1 MQIQSAFKFDGAADA
16 KIGVVPQVSS
26 SKPFI
31 SQTIPVNP
39 QSVHQNFQSM
49 NLAQA
54 PLLKHTH
61 SDISKIVQ
69 KFLHPQ
75 TSERPDWTPPS
86 RDYMN
91 KPLTCQVCKLV
102 MNDVDSVLICD
113 ACEKGFHLKCLQ
125 INNPKGVPRAEW
137 HCGKCLQLSN
147 GKPLP
152 PKYGRVM
159 RNMNAPKAPS
169 NTTSLQSSSE
179 KKAGSLN
186 ENVNQQK
193 ITANGNTS
201 LHTVATSSLVNSHP
215 TSVSKMA
222 SASEMLGNTIAGR
235 GRIDEKS
242 SLGACSSEVTE
253 TSMPTVSHSMPPVK
267 RKYEEMQL
275 ESEHPSGN
283 TEGARSVSVLSQ
295 SVGKQDGSHQARLPN
310 NVVLAKHY
318 PDNHTKHYSLKE
330 SCAGEG
336 LCNKTLESSR
346 GDQEPDRANPSEA
359 STMGA
364 GHVEPQRL
372 LQHHVHS
379 VDWIGNIVRADDDKT
394 FFHSCRING
403 FVYKLQDHVL
413 IRFNNDRL
421 IPSKLQVSN
430 PWVSMALFF

>member
-91 KPLTCQVCKLV
+91 KPLTCQVCKFV

-253 TSMPTVSHSMPPVK
+253 ISIPTVSHSIPPVK

-295 SVGKQDGSHQARLPN
+295 SVGKPDGSHQARLPN

-318 PDNHTKHYSLKE
+318 PDNHTKDYSLKE